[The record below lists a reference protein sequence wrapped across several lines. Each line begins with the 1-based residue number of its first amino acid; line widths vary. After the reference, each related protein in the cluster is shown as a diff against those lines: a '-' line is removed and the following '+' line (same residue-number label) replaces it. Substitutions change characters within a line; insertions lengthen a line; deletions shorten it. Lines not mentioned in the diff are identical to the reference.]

1 MQHGYDVVNLN
12 GGYKT
17 YSTAMAEQCNPI
29 KYSEP
34 EPKKPMEVK
43 APEKVVEKKSLTID
57 ACGLQCPGPVM
68 KLKGGMEQL
77 KVGERLEIKVTD
89 QGFSRDVASW
99 AKMTGNQLV
108 DVKEEKGIIT
118 AVLEKGAGVCPVVK
132 EGAGNNKTLIVF
144 SDDLDKALAS
154 FVIANGAA
162 STGRKV
168 TTFFPCA

>member
-1 MQHGYDVVNLN
+1 MGSIEGAVNISLDGSRGEYQKLPKDRTIVVFCAIGLRGYIAARVLMQHGYDVVNLN

-68 KLKGGMEQL
+68 KLKGGMELL
-77 KVGERLEIKVTD
+77 KAGERLEI
-89 QGFSRDVASW
+89 
-99 AKMTGNQLV
+99 
-108 DVKEEKGIIT
+108 
-118 AVLEKGAGVCPVVK
+118 
-132 EGAGNNKTLIVF
+132 
-144 SDDLDKALAS
+144 
-154 FVIANGAA
+154 
-162 STGRKV
+162 
-168 TTFFPCA
+168 